1 MRLKGLIHSERVGSA
16 KFFTIMVQTGLLA
29 LSSWLGHI
37 NFYVQRRN
45 PSASQETQ
53 SKTPLGI

>member
-37 NFYVQRRN
+37 NFYCKEN
-45 PSASQETQ
+45 NAKKES
-53 SKTPLGI
+53 